1 MGKRKP
7 VNVEVG
13 LRLQAARE
21 KRGLTQEK
29 FSEQLEITPH
39 FLSAV
44 ERGVSGL
51 ALDKLKKACLL
62 LGISSDY
69 LLFGTE
75 TAENP
80 AFAALSAQQ
89 KEIVERILYDCLHLA
104 AAAPEGE
111 KAE

>member
-1 MGKRKP
+1 MENRKT
-7 VNVEVG
+7 VNIEVG
-13 LRLQAARE
+13 LRLQIARE
-21 KRGLTQEK
+21 RRGLTQEQ

-51 ALDKLKKACLL
+51 ALDKLRRACLL

-80 AFAALSAQQ
+80 ALSTLSPQQ
-89 KEIVERILYDCLHLA
+89 KELVERILYDCLRLA
-104 AAAPEGE
+104 ASPPEEG
-111 KAE
+111 AE